1 MGGQVEA
8 VTASAMALRTQHLE
22 DASIPVA
29 AVQLLLSGTRGGS
42 AGQEEE
48 EAALGLAHDENLMMF
63 LSKAR
68 LLCLKS
74 DMNESIANA
83 LLKTL
88 STEPFSTFLI
98 CPKPCSIRTKQW
110 TSSRVNYTHEPKM
123 TFNPCMLSTHA
134 TL

>member
-8 VTASAMALRTQHLE
+8 VTASAMTLRTQHLE

-68 LLCLKS
+68 LLCLEM

-88 STEPFSTFLI
+88 SMEPF
-98 CPKPCSIRTKQW
+98 
-110 TSSRVNYTHEPKM
+110 
-123 TFNPCMLSTHA
+123 
-134 TL
+134 

>member
-8 VTASAMALRTQHLE
+8 VIASAMALRTQHPE

-29 AVQLLLSGTRGGS
+29 AVRLLLSGTRGGS

-68 LLCLKS
+68 LLRLVP
-74 DMNESIANA
+74 DTNGSIAKT

-88 STEPFSTFLI
+88 SMDTFPTSVM
-98 CPKPCSIRTKQW
+98 CRFPYSIRTEHR
-110 TSSRVNYTHEPKM
+110 TLRM
-123 TFNPCMLSTHA
+123 TFNPCMLSIYA